1 MTDGTA
7 RAGRA
12 GRVAVV
18 PFPDHLN
25 TASAASVGEQIA
37 GGDTADRAA
46 VVIADLSATSSCD
59 RGGAEALISAY
70 HAAALSQAELRLVV
84 TAPAVARLVSE
95 AGLDRLVPVFPSVV
109 AASAVRPAGEE
120 AAEAPAAPGAP
131 PRPAAGSRTATP
143 PRDPG

>member
-25 TASAASVGEQIA
+25 TASAASVGEQIRA
-37 GGDTADRAA
+37 AYADRAA

-109 AASAVRPAGEE
+109 AASAVLAAGDE
-120 AAEAPAAPGAP
+120 AAEATAAPGRAA
-131 PRPAAGSRTATP
+131 AAG
-143 PRDPG
+143 G